1 MLRFAGLKLGDIFS
15 FDFSG
20 RIFSVCV
27 AESDR
32 FPELGREFYQSGPL
46 MARTRLTEYLKQ
58 AAARGELDIDDFA
71 LAADQFV
78 ELCKADLFP
87 RMVFGIC
94 RDFSQAEKARVVE
107 SAVRMFLARYGTA
120 P

>member
-1 MLRFAGLKLGDIFS
+1 
-15 FDFSG
+15 
-20 RIFSVCV
+20 
-27 AESDR
+27 
-32 FPELGREFYQSGPL
+32 

-58 AAARGELDIDDFA
+58 AAARGELDLVGLA